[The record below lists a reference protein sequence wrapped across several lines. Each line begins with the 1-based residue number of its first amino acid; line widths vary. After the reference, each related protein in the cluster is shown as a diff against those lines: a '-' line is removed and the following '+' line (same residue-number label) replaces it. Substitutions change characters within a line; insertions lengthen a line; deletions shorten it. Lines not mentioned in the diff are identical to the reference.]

1 MSLIFKLFCNIQIVE
16 LIIKTSIQCIYYSK
30 ILLKINLLYYFK

>member
-16 LIIKTSIQCIYYSK
+16 LIIKTSIQCIYYDNQI
-30 ILLKINLLYYFK
+30 ILQTF